1 MASNVVIGFGTLLQ
15 RGAGDGPPETFT
27 TIGEVIEITP
37 PNPSRD
43 SVETT
48 HTSNADRFRTFIPG
62 MIDGGE
68 MTAEINYVPGS
79 TADDNL
85 QTDLNASSVK
95 NYKVLFASGESI
107 IVPAFI
113 TGIEPGVPIDDR
125 MTASVTFKVAGKPT
139 YS

>member
-1 MASNVVIGFGTLLQ
+1 MASNVSIGFGTKLQ
-15 RGAGDGPPETFT
+15 RGNSDGPPETYT
-27 TIGEVIEITP
+27 DIGEVIEVTP

-48 HTSNADRFRTFIPG
+48 HTSNADRWRTFIPG
-62 MIDGGE
+62 LIDGGE
-68 MTAEINYVPGS
+68 LSIEINYVPGS

-85 QTDLNASSVK
+85 QTDLNSATVE

-107 IVPAFI
+107 IVPAFV

-125 MTASVTFKVAGKPT
+125 MTATVTFKVAGKPT

>member
-1 MASNVVIGFGTLLQ
+1 MASSVAIGFGTFLQ
-15 RGAGDGPPETFT
+15 RGDGGGPEVFT

-48 HTSNADRFRTFIPG
+48 HTSNADRWRTFIPG
-62 MIDGGE
+62 LIDGGE
-68 MTAEINYVPGS
+68 LSIEINYVPGS
-79 TADDNL
+79 TADDNMM
-85 QTDLNASSVK
+85 TDLNSATVK
-95 NYKVLFASGESI
+95 NYKVLFASAESI

-125 MTASVTFKVAGKPT
+125 MTATVTFKVAGKPT
-139 YS
+139 WS